1 VDGTAGAEEATSVNR
16 RHDDDGPI
24 LITEAQVS
32 YDEEFAA
39 RKKRYSLIMA
49 CRIPCLLLA
58 GVFGIVFQWPLVA
71 VAFIVLSVP
80 LPWVAV
86 LIANDRPAKK
96 AEKKNRYRGSRTELG
111 AVPEA
116 RIIEA
121 AEVLEGRSP
130 YVGSTE
136 RPRQPQQDAPDH
148 EPPRTVDGDVPR
160 TGTEG

>member
-1 VDGTAGAEEATSVNR
+1 VNR

-58 GVFGIVFQWPLVA
+58 GVFGIAFEWPWVA

-96 AEKKNRYRGSRTELG
+96 AEKKNRYQRGSTSLG
-111 AVPEA
+111 AVPES

-121 AEVLEGRSP
+121 AEVLEGRGP
-130 YVGSTE
+130 HAGRTE
-136 RPRQPQQDAPDH
+136 RPRTGRQDSSDH
-148 EPPRTVDGDVPR
+148 EPPRTVDADPPR

>member
-1 VDGTAGAEEATSVNR
+1 VNR
-16 RHDDDGPI
+16 RQDDDGPI

-58 GVFGIVFQWPLVA
+58 GVFGIAFQLPWVA

-96 AEKKNRYRGSRTELG
+96 AEKANRYRRTSSELG
-111 AVPEA
+111 AVPEE

-121 AEVLEGRSP
+121 AEVLEGRSASRS
-130 YVGSTE
+130 GE
-136 RPRQPQQDAPDH
+136 RPRQARQDSPDH
-148 EPPRTVDGDVPR
+148 EPPRIVDVDAHR

>member
-1 VDGTAGAEEATSVNR
+1 MNR
-16 RHDDDGPI
+16 RQDDDGPI
-24 LITEAQVS
+24 LITQAQVS

-58 GVFGIVFQWPLVA
+58 GVFGIGFQWPWVA

-86 LIANDRPAKK
+86 LIANDRPPKK
-96 AEKKNRYRGSRTELG
+96 AEKANRYRKNHRELDN
-111 AVPEA
+111 VPDA
-116 RIIEA
+116 QIIEA
-121 AEVLEGRSP
+121 AEVLDRREQR
-130 YVGSTE
+130 TE
-136 RPRQPQQDAPDH
+136 SPRQPQQDEPGHAP
-148 EPPRTVDGDVPR
+148 PR

>member
-1 VDGTAGAEEATSVNR
+1 MNR

-49 CRIPCLLLA
+49 CRIPCLVLA
-58 GVFGIVFQWPLVA
+58 GVFGIAFEWPWVA
-71 VAFIVLSVP
+71 VACIVLSVP

-96 AEKKNRYRGSRTELG
+96 AERSNRYRRPERELD
-111 AVPEA
+111 AVPDA

-130 YVGSTE
+130 FVGRTE
-136 RPRQPQQDAPDH
+136 TPRQSRQDSAAH
-148 EPPRTVDGDVPR
+148 EPPR

>member
-58 GVFGIVFQWPLVA
+58 GVFGIGFQWPLVA

-96 AEKKNRYRGSRTELG
+96 AEKKNRYRSGSTELG

-121 AEVLEGRSP
+121 AEVLEGRNPSA
-130 YVGSTE
+130 GSTE
-136 RPRQPQQDAPDH
+136 RPRRAPQDSPDH
-148 EPPRTVDGDVPR
+148 EPPRTVDADPPR
-160 TGTEG
+160 TGTDG